1 MILPFATDRPLHRPT
16 LTTYVLIAIT
26 TVVYI
31 IQELI
36 PGEREGFSR
45 AIQPFVLGP
54 GSGFWTYI
62 TYQFLHG
69 DIWHFG
75 GNMLILYVFGP
86 NVEDRFGRIGFLLFY
101 LVGGV
106 IAGVVHMLVD
116 NAPVIG
122 ASGSIAAVTGAYLIL
137 FPKTRIKAFL
147 FFFVIMPVMIPAPWI
162 IGFSIFK
169 DVALRSLGSDSGV
182 ATAAHLGGYAF
193 GIGLSF
199 GLLATGRLSREPY
212 DLFTLIKQ
220 ARRRRAYRELSSKHD
235 FYEGRPVEKKKP
247 APKPVVEKGLA
258 PDDAERDDRR
268 MRLRANVA
276 RAVGNGDADAA
287 ERAFHALLE
296 AHAQDSLP
304 RSMQLSLGNLLFSSG
319 KREPAA
325 AAYDGFLRSN
335 PTDPEAPRVRLMLA
349 LICARDMNDP
359 TRAKSLL
366 AMSENRLRTDDEREL
381 WKTLKAELG

>member
-1 MILPFATDRPLHRPT
+1 VAVT
-16 LTTYVLIAIT
+16 A
-26 TVVYI
+26 VVFI
-31 IQELI
+31 IQVLFA
-36 PGEREGFSR
+36 GERAGFSK
-45 AIQPFVLGP
+45 AIEPFVLGP

-69 DIWHFG
+69 DIWHFA
-75 GNMLILYVFGP
+75 GNMLVLYVFGP

-101 LVGGV
+101 LAGGI

-137 FPKTRIKAFL
+137 FPKTRIKAVL
-147 FFFVIMPVMIPAPWI
+147 FFFVIMPIMIPAPWI
-162 IGFSIFK
+162 IGFAIFK
-169 DVALRSLGSDSGV
+169 DVALRSMGSDSGV

-212 DLFTLIKQ
+212 DLFTLLKQ
-220 ARRRRAYRELSSKHD
+220 AKRRRAYRELSSKHD
-235 FYEGRPVEKKKP
+235 FYEPKKSVEKKQP
-247 APKPVVEKGLA
+247 RTPVTEKSVA
-258 PDDAERDDRR
+258 TDEAERDDRR

-276 RAVGNGDADAA
+276 RAVGKGDADAA
-287 ERAFHALLE
+287 ERAFRALLD
-296 AHAQDSLP
+296 AHGEDSLP

-335 PTDPEAPRVRLMLA
+335 PDDPESPRVRLMLA
-349 LICARDMNDP
+349 MICARDLNDP

-366 AMSENRLRTDDEREL
+366 AMSENRLRTEDEREL
-381 WKTLKAELG
+381 WKSLRAELG